1 MCLTCLNFVIG
12 VTVYVLTINAIT
24 MYEILLFKIFIL
36 TLSEENSGI
45 LLLHVPCSVRP
56 SICPS
61 VCQVLL
67 SQTYII
73 SY

>member
-45 LLLHVPCSVRP
+45 LLLHVPCSVR
-56 SICPS
+56 
-61 VCQVLL
+61 L
-67 SQTYII
+67 SGFTFSNYFDIL
-73 SY
+73 